1 MDSPDLCYCSRHE
14 TKLLLDLRHRSDFR
28 MSQMD
33 DVIAQLRNVDLF
45 HNFEDAALAR
55 VAVAATERRYAAGQT
70 IFLRGDDTDLA
81 MFIVKSGR
89 VRLSVTTAEGRELTI
104 RHVAAGAI
112 FGEISLL
119 DDGPRSADA
128 TALTDSALLVVLRAR
143 FQKMLD
149 GDAVFANALLRGLC
163 ARLRD
168 TTEQLEAVALMPLE
182 QRLARI
188 FLQLALAANA
198 DERRVNIK
206 FAMSQGEL
214 ANLVAASRPKVNQIL
229 VAWDAA
235 GFATRKPGGLLV
247 DMRALQDIADG
258 VEHA

>member
-1 MDSPDLCYCSRHE
+1 
-14 TKLLLDLRHRSDFR
+14 
-28 MSQMD
+28 MSQISEI
-33 DVIAQLRNVDLF
+33 IAQLRKVDLF
-45 HNFEDAALAR
+45 QKFEDAALAR
-55 VAVAATERRYAAGQT
+55 VAAAATERRFSAGQT
-70 IFLRGDDTDLA
+70 IFLRGDDSNLA

-104 RHVAAGAI
+104 RHVAAGAV

-128 TALTDSALLVVLRAR
+128 TALTDSALLVVSRVR

-149 GDAVFANALLRGLC
+149 DDAVFANALLRGLC

-188 FLQLALAANA
+188 FLQLAIAANS

-235 GFATRKPGGLLV
+235 GVATRTQGGLRV
-247 DMRALQDIADG
+247 DTQALQDIADG